1 MVNTDLIVYIRRI
14 TMMGEYGGLTSGNDF
29 AISLK
34 QFLTTLMNFFQ
45 TPGGWAFIAVVIILF
60 FVFKR

>member
-1 MVNTDLIVYIRRI
+1 
-14 TMMGEYGGLTSGNDF
+14 MMGEYGALLGGGDDL

-45 TPGGWAFIAVVIILF
+45 TPAGWALIAVVIILF

>member
-1 MVNTDLIVYIRRI
+1 
-14 TMMGEYGGLTSGNDF
+14 MMGEYGGLTSGNDF

-45 TPGGWAFIAVVIILF
+45 TPEGWAFIAVVIILF